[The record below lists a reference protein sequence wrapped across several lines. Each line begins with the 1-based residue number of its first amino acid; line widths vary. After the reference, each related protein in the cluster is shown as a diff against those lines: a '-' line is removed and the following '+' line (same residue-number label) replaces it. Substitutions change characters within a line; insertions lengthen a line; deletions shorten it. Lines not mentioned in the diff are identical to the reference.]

1 VRALFREY
9 ADWTGVDLSFQGF
22 ARELAKLPGDYAPP
36 AGVLFLCMH
45 DEEPA
50 GCVAVRRWQLDAC
63 EMKRL
68 YAREAFR
75 GRGYGTLLAGEAI
88 AWARS
93 AGYKRMLLD
102 TLPSMTAAQRLYT
115 ALGFR
120 EIPPYRFNPIAGA
133 KFMELVLA
141 DERAR

>member
-22 ARELAKLPGDYAPP
+22 ARELAELPGDYAPP
-36 AGVLFLCMH
+36 AGVLFLLTH
-45 DEEPA
+45 DEDPA
-50 GCVAVRRWQLDAC
+50 GCVAVRRWQSDAC

-68 YAREAFR
+68 YAREPFR
-75 GRGYGTLLAGEAI
+75 GRGYGALLAKEAI
-88 AWARS
+88 TWARG

-102 TLPSMTAAQRLYT
+102 TLPSMAAAQRLYA

-120 EIPPYRFNPIAGA
+120 EIPPYRFNPVAGA
-133 KFMELVLA
+133 KFMQLVLA
-141 DERAR
+141 DDRV